1 MVQIA
6 LITALLGRTDLFR
19 SLSEADRSAVAAQ
32 MHKATFESGQLIF
45 GRGDAGE
52 GLYLVVEGRV
62 RLSVLSAEGRALSFG
77 HAGRGD
83 IFGEIATLDGQA
95 RTADA
100 TALTRVTTT
109 MLTRSSV
116 KRLMEARP
124 QLAQAAVALLC
135 RRLRA
140 TSEQTEAI
148 ALHST
153 QVRLARFLLA
163 AISMKGQTDANSRS
177 IVLDLG
183 MSQTELGLLLGASR
197 SKVNEA
203 LATLETLGAIHSTT
217 GHIECDVGALRDIA
231 RDSPNDPDRLTWR
244 ACQHSTHNRT
254 PLSGYELWAEPVRSD
269 ASQRVQRPSPLR
281 TCRALK

>member
-1 MVQIA
+1 MAHAA
-6 LITALLGRTDLFR
+6 LVIALLGRTDLFR
-19 SLSEADRSAVAAQ
+19 SLSEADRGAVAAQ
-32 MHKATFESGQLIF
+32 MREATYEAGQLIF

-62 RLSVLSAEGRALSFG
+62 RLSVLSAEGRVLSFG

-83 IFGEIATLDGQA
+83 IFGEIAALDGQA

-100 TALTRVTTT
+100 TALARAAT
-109 MLTRSSV
+109 MMLARPSL
-116 KRLMEARP
+116 KQLMEAKP
-124 QLAQAAVALLC
+124 QLAEAAVALLC

-140 TSEQTEAI
+140 TSEQIEAI

-163 AISMKGQTDANSRS
+163 AIAMKGQGEANVGPV
-177 IVLDLG
+177 VLNLG

-203 LATLETLGAIHSTT
+203 LATLEKLGAVHHAA
-217 GHIECDVGALRDIA
+217 GHIECNLRALQDIA
-231 RDSPNDPDRLTWR
+231 QGD
-244 ACQHSTHNRT
+244 
-254 PLSGYELWAEPVRSD
+254 
-269 ASQRVQRPSPLR
+269 
-281 TCRALK
+281 

>member
-1 MVQIA
+1 MAHAALVIA
-6 LITALLGRTDLFR
+6 LLDRTDLFR
-19 SLSEADRSAVAAQ
+19 SLGEADRGAVAAQ
-32 MHKATFESGQLIF
+32 MREATFEPGQLIF

-62 RLSVLSAEGRALSFG
+62 RLSVLSAEGRVLSFG

-83 IFGEIATLDGQA
+83 IFGDIAALDGQA

-100 TALTRVTTT
+100 TALTRVTTIC
-109 MLTRSSV
+109 LRASL
-116 KRLMEARP
+116 KRLMEAKP
-124 QLAQAAVALLC
+124 QLAQAAVELLC

-140 TSEQTEAI
+140 TSEQIEAI

-163 AISMKGQTDANSRS
+163 AIAMKGQGEAMSADRAH
-177 IVLDLG
+177 LG

-203 LATLETLGAIHSTT
+203 LATLEKLGAVHHTG
-217 GHIECDVGALRDIA
+217 GHIECNLRALQDIA
-231 RDSPNDPDRLTWR
+231 QGD
-244 ACQHSTHNRT
+244 
-254 PLSGYELWAEPVRSD
+254 
-269 ASQRVQRPSPLR
+269 
-281 TCRALK
+281 